1 MILYGLSYSAISVA
15 QDETLRKSIRKNV
28 KDMKFLESIGSA
40 QMEQEYEKKV
50 LDITKKTSEIMI
62 EESGV
67 QPSLSEDD
75 MKHYLQEVL
84 QEVKTSKT

>member
-1 MILYGLSYSAISVA
+1 
-15 QDETLRKSIRKNV
+15 
-28 KDMKFLESIGSA
+28 
-40 QMEQEYEKKV
+40 MEQELERKV
-50 LDITKKTSEIMI
+50 LDIAKKNSEAMM

-75 MKHYLQEVL
+75 MKSYLKEVL